1 MSGIASVSEPGAV
14 SENETSSLGDQSQVK
29 SAALPP
35 IQSDSESRVKRKK
48 TALFWAWL
56 VVGTF
61 LILSQFS
68 CASSVSRCFSPWIGD
83 GCVGIGLVK
92 SPTPALLLLQQRFLS
107 REPVPGTIQLLVG
120 VWTRGRGGS
129 SAPCSSTGRKQ
140 TPEHLWGGSTACG
153 VRSALLF
160 WGPGS
165 QTTLSFRGTNC
176 LMLSADQ
183 ADNIKLISS
192 LCVSSHR
199 ACVTLLGG
207 NKRVIFL
214 VFRGYEATSRIL
226 HLAGCASWHVCWQ
239 PYSRGSELIQVHLSA
254 SSTVA
259 AGPCLPNCVSL
270 TQWLGNP
277 GC

>member
-120 VWTRGRGGS
+120 V
-129 SAPCSSTGRKQ
+129 
-140 TPEHLWGGSTACG
+140 
-153 VRSALLF
+153 
-160 WGPGS
+160 
-165 QTTLSFRGTNC
+165 
-176 LMLSADQ
+176 
-183 ADNIKLISS
+183 
-192 LCVSSHR
+192 
-199 ACVTLLGG
+199 
-207 NKRVIFL
+207 
-214 VFRGYEATSRIL
+214 
-226 HLAGCASWHVCWQ
+226 
-239 PYSRGSELIQVHLSA
+239 
-254 SSTVA
+254 
-259 AGPCLPNCVSL
+259 
-270 TQWLGNP
+270 
-277 GC
+277 